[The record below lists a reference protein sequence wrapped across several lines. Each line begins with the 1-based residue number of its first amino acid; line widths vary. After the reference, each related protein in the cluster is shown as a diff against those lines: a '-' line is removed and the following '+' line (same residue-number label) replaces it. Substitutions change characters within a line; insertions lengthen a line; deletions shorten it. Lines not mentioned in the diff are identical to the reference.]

1 MERPAIDVRVVS
13 KTFAVPHQRHAR
25 AKEYFVRPF
34 RRQAYDRNVALDDVS
49 LSIARG
55 EFFGI
60 IGGNGS
66 GKSTLLRILAGIYR
80 ADSGRVELNGI
91 GSPFI
96 ELGVGFNFELTAR
109 DNIYL
114 NGTLIGLSRQEID
127 ERLDAIVAFAELERF
142 LDQQVK
148 NFSSGMM
155 MRLAYSISV
164 QVTFD
169 ILLIDEVLAVGDV
182 DFKAKCFRTFREM
195 REERKTVVFV
205 SHDLASVQEFCDRAL
220 LLDDGRALAI
230 GDPGETVELYE
241 RRVRAAAEST
251 RS

>member
-1 MERPAIDVRVVS
+1 VERPAIEVGGVS
-13 KTFAVPHQRHAR
+13 KTFIVPHERHAR
-25 AKEYFVRPF
+25 LKEYFVRPF
-34 RRQAYDRNVALDDVS
+34 RRRAYDRNVALDNVS
-49 LSIARG
+49 LKIAPG

-60 IGGNGS
+60 IGRNGS

-80 ADSGRVELNGI
+80 ADSGTVELNGI
-91 GSPFI
+91 VSPFI

-114 NGTLIGLSRQEID
+114 NGTLIGLSRREID
-127 ERLDAIVAFAELERF
+127 ERLDAIVRFAELERF

-169 ILLIDEVLAVGDV
+169 ILLVDEVLAVGDAN
-182 DFKAKCFRTFREM
+182 FKTKCFETFRQM

-205 SHDLASVQEFCDRAL
+205 SHDLKSVQEFCDRVL
-220 LLDDGRALAI
+220 LLDGGRTLAI
-230 GDPGETVELYE
+230 GEPDEIVDLYE
-241 RRVRAAAEST
+241 RRVRAVAGPSV
-251 RS
+251 